1 MGAKRGFALYAAN
14 TWSTACHDT
23 AYCLVILSIYG
34 HLSVPVSRTRTPVM
48 YYMQSVVCRSQLEQ
62 HHKRAEIHIFDA
74 SSKYI
79 KQSNSDLTIIP

>member
-34 HLSVPVSRTRTPVM
+34 HLSVPVSRTRTP
-48 YYMQSVVCRSQLEQ
+48 
-62 HHKRAEIHIFDA
+62 
-74 SSKYI
+74 
-79 KQSNSDLTIIP
+79 